1 MGYSENRFYF
11 ASAVAL
17 RDRNDLSEFSHK
29 EQPYNL
35 QYLDGP
41 DFLVGF
47 FGVQPDMFY
56 IMYTSQ
62 VKFDLRL
69 KFLNL
74 GWFSISFETEEIE
87 NQPRLKEFKPEIKF
101 DL

>member
-1 MGYSENRFYF
+1 
-11 ASAVAL
+11 
-17 RDRNDLSEFSHK
+17 
-29 EQPYNL
+29 
-35 QYLDGP
+35 
-41 DFLVGF
+41 
-47 FGVQPDMFY
+47 MFY

-74 GWFSISFETEEIE
+74 GWFSISFETKEIE